1 MMTPEE
7 KKAAAQEILKQLGG
21 HRFVVMT
28 GAKNIYYES
37 SNDRAN
43 LSFRFPGSTRA
54 NFCKIVVNAFDT
66 YDVTF
71 LKIRGTTIK
80 TVETHEG
87 LEGIYNDMLQD
98 VFTRATG
105 LNCTLGTMGR

>member
-1 MMTPEE
+1 MTPEE
-7 KKAAAQEILKQLGG
+7 RKAAAQEILKQLGG
-21 HRFVVMT
+21 HKFVVMT
-28 GAKNIYYES
+28 GANNLHYDS
-37 SNDRAN
+37 DRDSGN
-43 LSFRFPGSTRA
+43 LSFRFPGSKRA
-54 NFCKIVVNAFDT
+54 NFCEIVVNAFET

-71 LKIRGTTIK
+71 LKIRGTQIK

-105 LNCTLGTMGR
+105 LDCTLGTLGG